1 MRLIKVI
8 EALDRRKAKVGSILE
23 AWEGPLQSGTYPFL
37 CQEHAALGY
46 AIEIVKTEHERR
58 HLQVMHDTS
67 TAD

>member
-8 EALDRRKAKVGSILE
+8 EALDRRKAMLGSMLE
-23 AWEGPLQSGTYPFL
+23 TWDGPLHSGKYPIL

-46 AIEIVKTEHERR
+46 AIEIVKTERERR